1 MSADKIVSLAERL
14 ENKRHKKQV
23 ERYRGKVE
31 TIQKIVQCGSC
42 QIRCAMC
49 GLYLKRDASSA
60 SPPLSPGGLIFCES
74 CRSEFDDFLSVSRG
88 GKRSEVFWHNKEWV
102 KLWSSWVNYRKAMS
116 AFVDSPEFKLL
127 MEELKTRS

>member
-1 MSADKIVSLAERL
+1 MPVDKIVSLSDRL
-14 ENKRHKKQV
+14 ESKRHKKQIS
-23 ERYRGKVE
+23 RYRGKIE
-31 TIQKIVQCGSC
+31 TIQKIIQCGSC

-49 GLYLKRDASSA
+49 GLYLRKEESHKDIPHASM
-60 SPPLSPGGLIFCES
+60 GLMLCES

-88 GKRSEVFWHNKEWV
+88 QQRSEVFWHNKEWV
-102 KLWSSWVNYRKAMS
+102 KMWSAWINYRKAMT

>member
-1 MSADKIVSLAERL
+1 MSVDKIVSLSDRL
-14 ENKRHKKQV
+14 ESKRHKKQIS
-23 ERYRGKVE
+23 RYRGKIE
-31 TIQKIVQCGSC
+31 TIQKIIQCGSC

-49 GLYLKRDASSA
+49 GLYLREEESPKDIPHASM
-60 SPPLSPGGLIFCES
+60 GLMLCES

-88 GKRSEVFWHNKEWV
+88 QQRSEVFWHNKEWV
-102 KLWSSWVNYRKAMS
+102 KMWSAWIKYRKAMT

>member
-14 ENKRHKKQV
+14 ENKKHKKQMQ
-23 ERYRGKVE
+23 RYRGKIE

-49 GLYLKRDASSA
+49 GLYLKRDESSA
-60 SPPLSPGGLIFCES
+60 SPPPSPGGLIFCES

-88 GKRSEVFWHNKEWV
+88 GKRSEIFWHNKEWV
-102 KLWSSWVNYRKAMS
+102 KMWSSWVKYRKAMS
-116 AFVDSPEFKLL
+116 AFVESPEFKLL

>member
-1 MSADKIVSLAERL
+1 MSMDKIVNLAERL
-14 ENKRHKKQV
+14 ESKRHKKQI
-23 ERYRGKVE
+23 ERYRGKIE
-31 TIQKIVQCGSC
+31 TIQKIIQCGSC

-49 GLYLKRDASSA
+49 GLYLKKGESSTNIPPASI
-60 SPPLSPGGLIFCES
+60 GLILCES

-88 GKRSEVFWHNKEWV
+88 QQRSEVFWHNKEWV
-102 KLWSSWVNYRKAMS
+102 KMWSAWINYRKAMT